1 MTPAATATALDGIV
15 GAAVVLSVLLVATC
29 SLGRMV
35 WLVALQAVVVSLAPL
50 LVGLSLG
57 APHLV
62 VGALLSVGIRGV
74 AIPLA
79 LATIVRQSNVRV
91 ERHPYLG
98 PRASATVAV
107 VIVFLAARSTEAV
120 SVTSAVASTRVLPAA
135 IAVTLIGL
143 LLIMTRRKALSAV
156 VGLLVFDT
164 GLTLAAFGLTY
175 GMPFVVEL
183 GVLFD
188 LLIAVAVVIVVS
200 RRMLTEIG
208 TLSTDHLRD
217 LRG

>member
-1 MTPAATATALDGIV
+1 M
-15 GAAVVLSVLLVATC
+15 
-29 SLGRMV
+29 
-35 WLVALQAVVVSLAPL
+35 
-50 LVGLSLG
+50 
-57 APHLV
+57 
-62 VGALLSVGIRGV
+62 
-74 AIPLA
+74 
-79 LATIVRQSNVRV
+79 
-91 ERHPYLG
+91 
-98 PRASATVAV
+98 
-107 VIVFLAARSTEAV
+107 
-120 SVTSAVASTRVLPAA
+120 TSAVASTRVLPAA